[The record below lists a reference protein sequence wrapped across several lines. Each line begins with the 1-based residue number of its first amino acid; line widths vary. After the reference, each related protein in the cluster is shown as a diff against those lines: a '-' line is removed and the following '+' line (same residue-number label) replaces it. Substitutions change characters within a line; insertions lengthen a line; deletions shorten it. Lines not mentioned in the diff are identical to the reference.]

1 MSSYPLLFPSVS
13 NFFSPPLS
21 SFLSLFPSLSSPV
34 PNQLQDLALSVPR
47 PPLCFY
53 LLSLSSSSHCA
64 QPHWHQLNSVPAVPS
79 MWDVLLN
86 LCLSGSSIFRP
97 VVAYHLLSKR
107 QTVFSLSLSLECQF
121 YEIRN
126 CICLVHHWHHSHL
139 INM

>member
-13 NFFSPPLS
+13 NFSLPLS
-21 SFLSLFPSLSSPV
+21 SFLSPSLPSLPPV

-47 PPLCFY
+47 PPLCFH

-97 VVAYHLLSKR
+97 VVSSPVKETNCHLSPTLKLFSPLSP
-107 QTVFSLSLSLECQF
+107 L
-121 YEIRN
+121 
-126 CICLVHHWHHSHL
+126 
-139 INM
+139 